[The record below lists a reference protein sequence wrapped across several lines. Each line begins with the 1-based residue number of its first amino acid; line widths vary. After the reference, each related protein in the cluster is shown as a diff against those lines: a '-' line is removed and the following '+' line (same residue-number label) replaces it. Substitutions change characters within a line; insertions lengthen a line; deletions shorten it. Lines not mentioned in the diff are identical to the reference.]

1 MEYMEAVK
9 EIARVMRRA
18 NSEQP
23 TKEPDWEQRRYEAA
37 RELFAVLAAM
47 QDKKDSRHLPTL
59 AFVAVYSADALIK
72 ELMELPLPEFYG
84 KKGK

>member
-9 EIARVMRRA
+9 AIAQVIRRA
-18 NSEQP
+18 NNEQP
-23 TKEPDWEQRRYEAA
+23 TKEPDWEQRRYEVA

-47 QDKKDSRHLPTL
+47 RDKKAGNKVQTL
-59 AFVAVYSADALIK
+59 AFESVYCADALIK
-72 ELMELPLPEFYG
+72 ELIEIPLPDFYG